1 MLRKGGKK
9 ASSEISEAVVIIQ
22 AGDVTGRDQDA
33 NAVLHPAIRPAF
45 PQITSSQVSANT
57 NFVNF
62 NCYKTFRPEECIV
75 IHFSNPGFRKQKAN
89 QPGI

>member
-33 NAVLHPAIRPAF
+33 NAVLHPAIQHFLRSHHHRSL
-45 PQITSSQVSANT
+45 QTQT
-57 NFVNF
+57 LL
-62 NCYKTFRPEECIV
+62 TLIV
-75 IHFSNPGFRKQKAN
+75 IKRSALKSVL
-89 QPGI
+89 

>member
-9 ASSEISEAVVIIQ
+9 ASREISEAVVIIQ
-22 AGDVTGRDQDA
+22 AGDVIGRDQDA

-45 PQITSSQVSANT
+45 PQITSSQISANT
-57 NFVNF
+57 NF
-62 NCYKTFRPEECIV
+62 NCHKTFHPEERIV